1 MAETFNSEIHTIAS
15 SLSPALTSPGIKDRT
30 KSLYRTDLLLEE
42 NFPTTFLASSLARG
56 KPFRTKGKIPVRST
70 TLLAKSGHT
79 IKELSRIR

>member
-1 MAETFNSEIHTIAS
+1 MAQTFNSKVHTIAS

-70 TLLAKSGHT
+70 TLLAKSDHT
-79 IKELSRIR
+79 IQELSRIR